1 MSEQIKDKINLD
13 KLPQHIAII
22 MDGNG
27 RWANGQ
33 GMERVFGHKSGVSAV
48 KQTVEACTELGIKFL
63 TLYTFS
69 TENWAR
75 PKDEVDALMELLI
88 NTISGE
94 RETLIKNKISLAAIG
109 DLESLPK
116 GCYNALMETIE
127 ATRAFGSM
135 QLTLALSYSARWE
148 IVEAVKRIA
157 LDHRN
162 NLIKLE
168 QITEETFSKYLT
180 THNIPDPELM
190 IGTSGEYRIS
200 NYLLWQ
206 LAYTEF
212 YFVEKLW
219 PDFGKEDLYEAVL
232 NYQNRQ
238 RRFGK
243 TGFQIEK

>member
-190 IGTSGEYRIS
+190 IRTSGEYRIS